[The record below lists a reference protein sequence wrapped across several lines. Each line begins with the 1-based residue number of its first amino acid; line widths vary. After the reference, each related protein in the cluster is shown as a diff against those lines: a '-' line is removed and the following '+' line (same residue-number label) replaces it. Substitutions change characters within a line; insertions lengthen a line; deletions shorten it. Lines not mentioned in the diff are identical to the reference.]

1 MVKIAK
7 LSLFF
12 YLFCWSFF
20 SILPNALAG
29 SSSKDSSSLT
39 IFSESNMTYPLTQ
52 ISRLYSAQSNTI
64 VSINFNSSSELIRN
78 IDYGEP
84 ADIFISSHPSWIE
97 TLKQKGLIDVYNLT
111 NIAKDSLV
119 LVSSISNKE
128 ITPQEIAKTNDITK
142 ILKIINK
149 KRIPL
154 IVDSEFTSLGKYTAS
169 ILKTANI
176 KNHKIYRK
184 VSEDKKAI
192 IDFID
197 ENDEYCGIVMASS
210 VKNYKNIVVLKE
222 IPNSEVYYQVL
233 VIAGDNMSQG
243 RNFLEFVKSNE
254 VKEILSNSGFVL
266 GDKK

>member
-1 MVKIAK
+1 MVKIVR
-7 LSLFF
+7 LSLIFC
-12 YLFCWSFF
+12 LFCWTFCGVLSVF
-20 SILPNALAG
+20 P
-29 SSSKDSSSLT
+29 SSSLAKESNSLT

-64 VSINFNSSSELIRN
+64 VSINFNSSSELIKN

-119 LVSSISNKE
+119 LISSINNNK
-128 ITPQEIAKTNDITK
+128 ITQQEIAEINNVTR
-142 ILKIINK
+142 ILKIINNK
-149 KRIPL
+149 KIPL
-154 IVDSEFTSLGKYTAS
+154 IVDSEFTSLGKYTAT

-184 VSEDKKAI
+184 FSEDKKAI
-192 IDFID
+192 VDFID

-210 VKNYKNIVVLKE
+210 IKNYKNIVVLKE
-222 IPNSEVYYQVL
+222 IPNSEIYYQVL
-233 VIAGDNMSQG
+233 VIAGDNMSQA
-243 RNFLEFVKSNE
+243 RDFLEFVKSNE
-254 VKEILSNSGFVL
+254 VGKILSNSGFIL
-266 GDKK
+266 AD